1 MIIDGKKIAGE
12 IYEKLK
18 EQISKM
24 DRKPSL
30 GVILVGNNP
39 SSEKYVEQKKK
50 WAEFV
55 GMNFALYRFE
65 TNISEKELLEEVE
78 KLNNDTN
85 TSGFIVQLP
94 LPDSIDDKKIINAI
108 NPTKDVDG
116 FHPIN
121 QGKILIGDNSG
132 LAPCTPSG
140 IMEIFSHYD
149 INLSGKIVT
158 VIGKSN
164 IVGKPI
170 TAMLINAG
178 ATVISCNSKTPDI
191 SKFTSISDI
200 IISATGQ
207 AGIIKQEMVKDGV
220 ILIDV
225 GFNYIDGKI
234 YGDMDFENLK
244 DKTSMI
250 TPVPGGV
257 GAMTVAVLLK
267 NTLKA
272 AK

>member
-1 MIIDGKKIAGE
+1 MIIDWKKIAGE
-12 IYEKLK
+12 IYDKLI
-18 EQISKM
+18 QRVSKM
-24 DRKPSL
+24 EKKPGL
-30 GVILVGNNP
+30 WVILVGNNP

-50 WAEFV
+50 WAKFV
-55 GMNFALYRFE
+55 GIDFHLYRFE
-65 TNISEKELLEEVE
+65 TSISEEDLLVEVE
-78 KLNNDTN
+78 KLNNNPDI
-85 TSGFIVQLP
+85 SGFIVQLP

-108 NPTKDVDG
+108 DPSKDVDW

-121 QGKILIGDNSG
+121 QGKILIWDNSW

-140 IMEIFSHYD
+140 IMEIFAHYN

-164 IVGKPI
+164 IVWKPI
-170 TAMLINAG
+170 TAMLINAW

-200 IISATGQ
+200 IVSATGQ
-207 AGIIKQEMVKDGV
+207 AWIIKKEMVKDNA

-225 GFNYIDGKI
+225 WFNYLDWKI
-234 YGDMDFENLK
+234 YWDMDFENLK
-244 DKTSMI
+244 EKASMI

-267 NTLKA
+267 NTLKVIL
-272 AK
+272 

>member
-1 MIIDGKKIAGE
+1 MIIDWKKIAWE

-24 DRKPSL
+24 DKKPGL
-30 GVILVGNNP
+30 GVILVWNNP

-55 GMNFALYRFE
+55 GIRFNLYRFE
-65 TNISEKELLEEVE
+65 TSISEENLLEEVE

-108 NPTKDVDG
+108 KPEKDVDW

-121 QGKILIGDNSG
+121 QWKILIWDNSW

-140 IMEIFSHYD
+140 IMEIFSNYNID
-149 INLSGKIVT
+149 LTGKIVT

-164 IVGKPI
+164 IVWKPI
-170 TAMLINAG
+170 TAMLINAW

-191 SKFTSISDI
+191 SKFTLDSDI
-200 IISATGQ
+200 VISATWV
-207 AGIIKQEMVKDGV
+207 AWIIKKEMVKDNA

-225 GFNYIDGKI
+225 WFSYIDGKI
-234 YGDMDFENLK
+234 YWDMDFENLK
-244 DKTSMI
+244 DKASLI
-250 TPVPGGV
+250 TPVPGWV
-257 GAMTVAVLLK
+257 WAMTVAVLLK

-272 AK
+272 IK